1 MFKRGIE
8 EFLAIK
14 INKKRTNAQLHLDLV
29 QLDFLREFQLIT
41 SVYNDVF
48 YH

>member
-8 EFLAIK
+8 ELLAIK

-29 QLDFLREFQLIT
+29 QLDFLREFQFMA
-41 SVYNDVF
+41 SAYNDAF
-48 YH
+48 

>member
-8 EFLAIK
+8 EFCAIK
-14 INKKRTNAQLHLDLV
+14 INKKKTNAQLHLDLV
-29 QLDFLREFQLIT
+29 QLDFFREFQFIAST
-41 SVYNDVF
+41 FNDAL